1 MAVKAKMIEHI
12 KDVIKAHER
21 HQWLLGFTINGVLT
35 KENAKELWIGEQ
47 QCECGLWLTMRKD
60 WIIEFF
66 DKETYNKLYLLHRNW
81 HKELY
86 KIKELYE
93 KSNKGL
99 LKKFVGT
106 KRLED
111 GDLDIGKAYFD
122 DAKRLSD
129 EFLKTMNNI
138 LIKASN
144 IPQYRYDKFEDE
156 R

>member
-21 HQWLLGFTINGVLT
+21 HQWLLEFTINGVLT
-35 KENAKELWIGEQ
+35 KENEKELWIGEQ
-47 QCECGLWLTMRKD
+47 RCECGLWLTIRRD

-66 DKETYNKLYLLHRNW
+66 GQETYDKLYLLHRNW

-93 KSNKGL
+93 KANKGL
-99 LKKFVGT
+99 IKKFVGS
-106 KRLED
+106 KRLEG
-111 GDLDIGKAYFD
+111 GDLDIGKAYYD
-122 DAKRLSD
+122 DAKSISD
-129 EFLKTMNNI
+129 EFLKTMNSI

-144 IPQYRYDKFEDE
+144 IPQYRYDKFENE